1 MTGGTAW
8 YISLISLLT
17 VERYGIEYLMALVD
31 ACQVEGV
38 LGIKGRVDEEARTK
52 PERLLAILR
61 WSQGPFLALR
71 SLLTTS
77 IAREALKH
85 ITPQT
90 FHLCYG
96 SLQLLGV

>member
-8 YISLISLLT
+8 CISLISLLT
-17 VERYGIEYLMALVD
+17 VERYGIQYLMALVD

-52 PERLLAILR
+52 LERLLAILK
-61 WSQGPFLALR
+61 WSQGPFLSLR
-71 SLLTTS
+71 TTS

-90 FHLCYG
+90 FHLCDG